1 MKKSVVEIPGSIAYV
16 LNKHKDELF
25 SITSP
30 VAMKQKAIEIVKNE
44 EINIEKD
51 REDFIQRLNKKSA
64 NNILSILAAYMTGIT
79 VS

>member
-25 SITSP
+25 SITNP
-30 VAMKQKAIEIVKNE
+30 MAMKQKAIEIVKNE

-51 REDFIQRLNKKSA
+51 KEDFIQRLNKKSA